1 MQMVELNGGLT
12 EQQLLD
18 PDPDHGCYGT
28 FEICHLS
35 AADN

>member
-1 MQMVELNGGLT
+1 MQMVELNGVLT

-18 PDPDHGCYGT
+18 PYPNHGCYGT
-28 FEICHLS
+28 FEISHFS